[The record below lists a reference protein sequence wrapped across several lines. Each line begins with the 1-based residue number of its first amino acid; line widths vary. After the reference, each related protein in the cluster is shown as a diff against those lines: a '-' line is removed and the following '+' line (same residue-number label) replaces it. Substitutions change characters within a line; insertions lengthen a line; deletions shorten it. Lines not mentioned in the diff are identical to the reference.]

1 MYAAYLAWLGRQRPT
16 RDVGAWALGLSL
28 AMLAYVNA
36 LFHFTNSAGLA
47 GETWRSGPAVLLM
60 VAEVLYAARF
70 LGPRHT
76 LVICGAAF
84 VFGYLRAYTVVRDAF
99 VTPNEQFGRIVQ
111 TPEVWA
117 VVFETWTMVP
127 LFLFVLRDYFVTKSL
142 AQTDGLTGLLNHR
155 AFYETLGQLLG
166 EAQRSGQPLS
176 LLLVDVD
183 HFKAFNDRFGHRQG
197 DQVLQTVAALLMT
210 QIRWTDGLFRYGGE
224 EFAVLL
230 PDTGHAAAMAAAAH
244 LVDGRPERR
253 LRLLAAGLV
262 AGAVNAVPEAF
273 MMYLLDGVPALRAVL
288 SAAGNTAVHG
298 LLLGSLPLALLP
310 VDWLHTFLSVFAGL
324 DAPAANADERTT
336 PRKGSTPR
344 G

>member
-1 MYAAYLAWLGRQRPT
+1 MEQAQWLDWLLLSALVLGLYAAYLAWLGRQRPT

-230 PDTGHAAAMAAAAH
+230 PDTGHAAALAVAERLRESVARRP
-244 LVDGRPERR
+244 LPGEDGGPPRR
-253 LRLLAAGLV
+253 LTVSVGV
-262 AGAVNAVPEAF
+262 ATYPLHGSGPEALVEAADRAL
-273 MMYLLDGVPALRAVL
+273 YAAKRASRNTVRGASDVPL
-288 SAAGNTAVHG
+288 S
-298 LLLGSLPLALLP
+298 
-310 VDWLHTFLSVFAGL
+310 
-324 DAPAANADERTT
+324 EEECR
-336 PRKGSTPR
+336 
-344 G
+344 